1 MSRGKPHR
9 IDCHCTLV
17 EYLLICPIRKMAW
30 FIYIMNTKNFE
41 SWISQKR
48 HYEPQKNLK
57 RVQLQLN
64 QSFRKNWNDF
74 WKSVLSG
81 WKIGLKLAIFRHR
94 LWELPHFAAKV
105 IILIWKSIFSRSKNR
120 WKTFRILA
128 RLGDMTVLVKSEKN
142 RFWPL
147 TASDGLGGQIWGH
160 PVPLNRG
167 RWATFELCHD
177 LEKCFLLWFLGTRN
191 STY

>member
-1 MSRGKPHR
+1 
-9 IDCHCTLV
+9 
-17 EYLLICPIRKMAW
+17 MAS

-128 RLGDMTVLVKSEKN
+128 ILGDMTVLVKSEKN

-167 RWATFELCHD
+167 RWATFDFCLN
-177 LEKCFLLWFLGTRN
+177 LEKRFLPSFFDQL
-191 STY
+191 